1 MVWIYL
7 FQANSTAR
15 DLQKRVEH
23 MEKVNIELKSRLEET
38 VTLYEQSQRDL
49 RNKQQELMRCN
60 AELEK
65 TRDLKEQLAREN
77 KKLGGILIYSIIKV
91 FESDL
96 NFRCSILNISLHV
109 ARTFIEKKSTSLPRK
124 QKSILRSKTS

>member
-1 MVWIYL
+1 MFL
-7 FQANSTAR
+7 FKANSTAR
-15 DLQKRVEH
+15 ELQKRVEH
-23 MEKVNIELKSRLEET
+23 MEKVNIELKSRIEET

-77 KKLGGILIYSIIKV
+77 KKLGGTNELNSRLNDPNSK
-91 FESDL
+91 FPSLFQLLELASD
-96 NFRCSILNISLHV
+96 
-109 ARTFIEKKSTSLPRK
+109 
-124 QKSILRSKTS
+124 SKTQINPKPELLIWR